1 VVASATRRIVASCA
15 LGAAVACSLVARDAH
30 AFKPEG
36 HVVIEVMAYREMG
49 TGPDSQVLAALIRDG
64 AIEAPVCFWDRSPDC
79 IERFESDP
87 LAWWPAPH
95 TDAADMILARQ
106 FSHSGQCY
114 HFMAQQDDEGGP
126 HWVDPMNPRDPHVTY
141 GLMWDAYLRCTN
153 QLEWI
158 VWRVIQNPI
167 DARKKARGMYELM
180 HAVMDSYSRAH
191 TERDYFGWSPTT
203 GTDPPI
209 EYLKVWQPTV
219 GNPFAQSTL
228 SSRHEMSDD
237 RDEHY
242 IQPTHIEEGR
252 TCSTYVAHPYGM
264 PPACLSQEGRLATNA
279 IEDLMRL
286 VVTMRAKKAT
296 RLQVHA
302 AWMAYVAKHLPHA
315 ATLAQNPTRP
325 IPAYEHETVP
335 FFFFGTR
342 AQSTPQNGVFDGTL
356 FGRYV
361 VTSGAID
368 PLTLAIQ
375 AEVGTRSD
383 FSQHSSGARSFMAR
397 QDIDAMLSLGNNLSV
412 GFTPFSLDY
421 TAGQNQPSRV
431 GAVSRAIRVDL
442 FEPLHLSRVAF
453 SVWAPVE
460 YSWLDAQLRW
470 SVGFGISG
478 GLLEHAPGVVHR
490 AYGPSRKAREAGD
503 VAWYPPQPWDS
514 ELRSS
519 SGPAVLGA
527 YVGATAASVDGKI
540 HEGIE
545 LDFHKRNWWGAL
557 NTLSYGFML
566 EDTLEFT
573 NETAPHTS
581 LGAFASGRW
590 YLWSP
595 FGLIV
600 DAGVNTQDLSP
611 AQLHPWSFQS
621 RGGLVLTI
629 SRLDIIIESPTVPR
643 YDWVAN
649 ELLSARLSLE
659 GFTL

>member
-1 VVASATRRIVASCA
+1 VRRAVVAGWA
-15 LGAAVACSLVARDAH
+15 LAAGLAVGLVSRDAR

-49 TGPDSQVLAALIRDG
+49 TGPDANVLASLIRDG
-64 AIEAPVCFWDRSPDC
+64 AIEAPICFWNRSPDC
-79 IERFESDP
+79 IDRFESDP

-106 FSHSGQCY
+106 FSHSGQCF
-114 HFMAQQDDEGGP
+114 HFMAQQDDEAGG
-126 HWVDPMNPRDPHVTY
+126 HWVDPMNPHDPHVTY
-141 GLMWDAYLRCTN
+141 GLMWDAYLRCEN

-158 VWRVIQNPI
+158 LWRVVQNPI

-191 TERDYFGWSPTT
+191 TERDYEGWSASK

-219 GNPFAQSTL
+219 GNPFAESSL
-228 SSRHEMSDD
+228 KSRHQISDD

-242 IQPTHIEEGR
+242 ISALHVEDGR
-252 TCSTYVAHPYGM
+252 ACSEYVAHPYGM
-264 PPACLSQEGRLATNA
+264 PPGCLSQEGRLATNA
-279 IEDLMRL
+279 VEDLMRL
-286 VVTMRAKKAT
+286 VVSMRQKKAT

-302 AWMAYVAKHLPHA
+302 AWTAYVAKHLPHA
-315 ATLAQNPTRP
+315 ATLAQDPGRP
-325 IPAYEHETVP
+325 LPGYEHETVP
-335 FFFFGTR
+335 FAFFGTR
-342 AQSTPQNGVFDGTL
+342 GQSTPQTGTFDGTI

-375 AEVGTRSD
+375 AEVGSRTD
-383 FSQHSSGARSFMAR
+383 FSAQGAGTTRGLVLR

-421 TAGQNQPSRV
+421 TAGQNQPGRV
-431 GAVSRAIRVDL
+431 GAVTRALRIDL
-442 FEPLHLSRVAF
+442 FEPLHLSRVAL

-470 SVGFGISG
+470 SVGLGISA
-478 GLLEHAPGVVHR
+478 GLLEHEPGVVHR

-503 VAWYPPQPWDS
+503 VAWVPPEPWDS
-514 ELRSS
+514 DLRSS
-519 SGPAVLGA
+519 SGPAILGA

-540 HEGIE
+540 HEGVE
-545 LDFHKRNWWGAL
+545 LELHKRNWWGTL
-557 NTLSYGFML
+557 NSLSYGLLL

-573 NETAPHTS
+573 NESAPHTS
-581 LGAFASGRW
+581 LSGFATGRW
-590 YLWSP
+590 YVYSP
-595 FGLIV
+595 FGIVV

-621 RGGLVLTI
+621 RMGLVLTI
-629 SRLDIIIESPTVPR
+629 GRVDIIVESPTIPR
-643 YDWVAN
+643 YDWVSS
-649 ELLSARLSLE
+649 ELLSARLALE

>member
-1 VVASATRRIVASCA
+1 MRRAVVAGWA
-15 LGAAVACSLVARDAH
+15 LAAGLAVGLVPRDAQ

-49 TGPDSQVLAALIRDG
+49 TGPDSNVLASLIRDG
-64 AIEAPVCFWDRSPDC
+64 AIEAPICFWNRSPDC
-79 IERFESDP
+79 IDRFESDP

-106 FSHSGQCY
+106 FSHSGQCF
-114 HFMAQQDDEGGP
+114 HFMAQQDDEAGD

-141 GLMWDAYLRCTN
+141 GLMWDAYLRCEN

-158 VWRVIQNPI
+158 LWRVVQNPI

-191 TERDYFGWSPTT
+191 TERDYEGWSATK

-219 GNPFAQSTL
+219 GNPFAESSL
-228 SSRHEMSDD
+228 KSRHQISDD

-242 IQPTHIEEGR
+242 ISAVHVEDGR
-252 TCSTYVAHPYGM
+252 ACSEYVAHPYGM
-264 PPACLSQEGRLATNA
+264 PPGCLSQEGRLATNA

-286 VVTMRAKKAT
+286 VVSMREKKAT

-302 AWMAYVAKHLPHA
+302 AWMTYVAKHLPHA
-315 ATLAQNPTRP
+315 ATLAGASDLTTHL
-325 IPAYEHETVP
+325 A
-335 FFFFGTR
+335 
-342 AQSTPQNGVFDGTL
+342 TPQTGVFDGTI

-361 VTSGAID
+361 VPSGAID

-375 AEVGTRSD
+375 AEVGSRTD
-383 FSQHSSGARSFMAR
+383 FSQPGVGTTRGLVLR

-431 GAVSRAIRVDL
+431 GAVTRALRIDL

-470 SVGFGISG
+470 SVGLGISA
-478 GLLEHAPGVVHR
+478 GLLEHEPGVVHR
-490 AYGPSRKAREAGD
+490 SYGPSRRAREAGD
-503 VAWYPPQPWDS
+503 VAWVPPEPWDS
-514 ELRSS
+514 DLRSS
-519 SGPAVLGA
+519 SGPVILGA
-527 YVGATAASVDGKI
+527 YVGATTASVDGKI
-540 HEGIE
+540 HEGVE
-545 LDFHKRNWWGAL
+545 LALHKRNWWGTL
-557 NTLSYGFML
+557 NSLSYGFLL

-573 NETAPHTS
+573 NESAPHTS
-581 LGAFASGRW
+581 LSGFATGRW
-590 YLWSP
+590 YVYSP
-595 FGLIV
+595 FGIVV

-621 RGGLVLTI
+621 RMGLVLTI
-629 SRLDIIIESPTVPR
+629 GRVDIIVESPTLPR
-643 YDWVAN
+643 YDWVSS
-649 ELLSARLSLE
+649 EQLSARLALE
-659 GFTL
+659 GFSL

>member
-1 VVASATRRIVASCA
+1 VRLARTAASSA
-15 LGAAVACSLVARDAH
+15 LGAAVALGLCLTTRDAH

-49 TGPDSQVLAALIRDG
+49 TGPDSQVLASLIRDG
-64 AIEAPVCFWDRSPDC
+64 ALEAPVCFWNRSPDC
-79 IERFESDP
+79 LDRFESDP

-106 FSHSGQCY
+106 FSHTGQCF
-114 HFMAQQDDEGGP
+114 HFMAQQDDEAGD

-153 QLEWI
+153 QLEWM
-158 VWRVIQNPI
+158 VWRVVQNPI
-167 DARKKARGMYELM
+167 DARKNAHGLYELM

-191 TERDYFGWSPTT
+191 TERDYVGWSATT

-219 GNPFAQSTL
+219 GNPFAEATRT
-228 SSRHEMSDD
+228 SRHEISDD

-242 IQPTHIEEGR
+242 IQPTHIEDGR
-252 TCSTYVAHPYGM
+252 ACSTYVAHPYGM

-279 IEDLMRL
+279 VEDLMRL
-286 VVTMRAKKAT
+286 VVAMRAKKAT

-302 AWMAYVAKHLPHA
+302 AWVEYVAKHMPHA
-315 ATLAQNPTRP
+315 ATLARNPTRP
-325 IPAYEHETVP
+325 MPAYESETVP
-335 FFFFGTR
+335 FMFFGTR
-342 AQSTPQNGVFDGTL
+342 AQSTPQSGALDATL

-368 PLTLAIQ
+368 PLTLAVQ
-375 AEVGTRSD
+375 AEVGSRND
-383 FSQHSSGARSFMAR
+383 FSHEHAFVAR
-397 QDIDAMLSLGNNLSV
+397 QDIDAMLSLGNNLSI

-421 TAGQNQPSRV
+421 TAGPSQPGRV
-431 GAVSRAIRVDL
+431 EAVSRAIRVDL
-442 FEPLHLSRVAF
+442 FEPLHLSRIAF
-453 SVWAPVE
+453 TVWAPVE
-460 YSWLDAQLRW
+460 YSWLDAQARW
-470 SVGFGISG
+470 SFGFGVSG

-490 AYGPSRKAREAGD
+490 SFGPSKKAREAGD

-519 SGPAVLGA
+519 SGPAILGA
-527 YVGATAASVDGKI
+527 YVGATAASIDGKI

-545 LDFHKRNWWGAL
+545 LELHKRNWWGAL
-557 NTLSYGFML
+557 NTLSYGFLL
-566 EDTLEFT
+566 EDTVEFT
-573 NETAPHTS
+573 DESAPHTS
-581 LGAFASGRW
+581 LGGFAMGRW
-590 YLWSP
+590 YVYSP
-595 FGLIV
+595 FGLIAE
-600 DAGVNTQDLSP
+600 AGVNSQDLSP

-629 SRLDIIIESPTVPR
+629 GRLDIIIESPTVPR
-643 YDWVAN
+643 YDWVSN
-649 ELLSARLSLE
+649 EILNARLALE

>member
-1 VVASATRRIVASCA
+1 MRRAVVAGWALATGVAV
-15 LGAAVACSLVARDAH
+15 GLVSRDAR

-36 HVVIEVMAYREMG
+36 HVIIEVMAYREMG
-49 TGPDSQVLAALIRDG
+49 TGPDANVLATLIRDG
-64 AIEAPVCFWDRSPDC
+64 AIEAPICFWNRSPDC
-79 IERFESDP
+79 IDRFESDP

-106 FSHSGQCY
+106 FSHSGQCF
-114 HFMAQQDDEGGP
+114 HFMAQQDDEAGD

-141 GLMWDAYLRCTN
+141 GLMWDAYLRCEN

-158 VWRVIQNPI
+158 LWRVVQNPI

-191 TERDYFGWSPTT
+191 TERDYEGWSATK

-219 GNPFAQSTL
+219 GNPFAESSL
-228 SSRHEMSDD
+228 KSRHQISDD

-242 IQPTHIEEGR
+242 ISAVHVEDGR
-252 TCSTYVAHPYGM
+252 ACSEYVAHPYGM
-264 PPACLSQEGRLATNA
+264 PPGCLSQEGRLATNA

-286 VVTMRAKKAT
+286 VVSMRQKKAT

-315 ATLAQNPTRP
+315 ATLAQDPRRP
-325 IPAYEHETVP
+325 LPAYEHETVP
-335 FFFFGTR
+335 FAFFGTR
-342 AQSTPQNGVFDGTL
+342 GQSTPQTGTFDGTI

-375 AEVGTRSD
+375 AEVGSRTD
-383 FSQHSSGARSFMAR
+383 FSAQGAGTTRGLVLR

-421 TAGQNQPSRV
+421 TAGQNQPGRV
-431 GAVSRAIRVDL
+431 GAVTRALRIDL
-442 FEPLHLSRVAF
+442 FEPLHLSRVAL

-470 SVGFGISG
+470 SVGLGISS
-478 GLLEHAPGVVHR
+478 GLLEHEPGVVHR
-490 AYGPSRKAREAGD
+490 AYGPSRRAREAGD
-503 VAWYPPQPWDS
+503 VAWVPPEPWDS
-514 ELRSS
+514 DLRSS
-519 SGPAVLGA
+519 SGPAILGA

-540 HEGIE
+540 HEGLQLE
-545 LDFHKRNWWGAL
+545 LHKRNWWGAL
-557 NTLSYGFML
+557 NSLSYGLLL

-573 NETAPHTS
+573 NESAPHTS
-581 LGAFASGRW
+581 LSGFATGRW
-590 YLWSP
+590 YVYSP
-595 FGLIV
+595 FGIVV

-621 RGGLVLTI
+621 RMGLVLTI
-629 SRLDIIIESPTVPR
+629 GRVDIIVESPTIPR
-643 YDWVAN
+643 YDWVSS
-649 ELLSARLSLE
+649 ELLSARLALE
-659 GFTL
+659 GFSL